1 MATTAKNG
9 SSGKAAAGNGS
20 QLEAFVKGQLG
31 EAQKRIAGLEKEAEK
46 VLKNLAARGADSRKE
61 LEGLLG
67 RINSGEFNP
76 LESAR
81 VRELGKK
88 ANQAGAEVK
97 KRLDGLQ
104 TRVVEAVGV
113 ASQTQVKEIN
123 RELGKLSRKLDTL
136 LGGKK
141 PSAKSEPRA

>member
-1 MATTAKNG
+1 MASKNE
-9 SSGKAAAGNGS
+9 NTV
-20 QLEAFVKGQLG
+20 QAFVKGQLE
-31 EAQKRIAGLEKEAEK
+31 EAQKRFVGLEKEAEK

-67 RINSGEFNP
+67 RINAGEFNP

-81 VRELGKK
+81 VQQLGKK

-123 RELGKLSRKLDTL
+123 RELGKLSRKLDSL
-136 LGGKK
+136 IGGKK
-141 PSAKSEPRA
+141 PASKSEPRA

>member
-1 MATTAKNG
+1 MATSKNG
-9 SSGKAAAGNGS
+9 SSSKASTAKMES
-20 QLEAFVKGQLG
+20 FVKGQLQG
-31 EAQKRIAGLEKEAEK
+31 AQKRFVGLEKEAEK
-46 VLKNLAARGADSRKE
+46 VLKNLAARGADSRKD

-67 RINSGEFNP
+67 RINAGEFNP
-76 LESAR
+76 LDSAR
-81 VRELGKK
+81 VQQLGKK

-123 RELGKLSRKLDTL
+123 RELGKLSRKLDSL
-136 LGGKK
+136 ISGKK
-141 PSAKSEPRA
+141 PGAKSEPRA

>member
-1 MATTAKNG
+1 MATKNG
-9 SSGKAAAGNGS
+9 SKAAAGSNGS
-20 QLEAFVKGQLG
+20 NLEGFVKGQLV
-31 EAQKRIAGLEKEAEK
+31 EAQKRFVGLEKEAEK

-67 RINSGEFNP
+67 RINAGEFNP
-76 LESAR
+76 LENPR
-81 VRELGKK
+81 VQELGKR

-123 RELGKLSRKLDTL
+123 RELGKLSRKLDSL
-136 LGGKK
+136 ISGKK
-141 PSAKSEPRA
+141 PASKSEPRA

>member
-1 MATTAKNG
+1 MATKNG
-9 SSGKAAAGNGS
+9 SKKAAAATN
-20 QLEAFVKGQLG
+20 QLETFVKGQLG
-31 EAQKRIAGLEKEAEK
+31 EAQKRFSGLEKEAEK
-46 VLKNLAARGADSRKE
+46 VLKNLAVRGTESRKE

-67 RINSGEFNP
+67 RINAGEFNP

-81 VRELGKK
+81 VKQLGKK

-123 RELGKLSRKLDTL
+123 RELGKLSRKLDAL
-136 LGGKK
+136 ISGKK
-141 PSAKSEPRA
+141 PASRSEPRA

>member
-1 MATTAKNG
+1 MATKNG
-9 SSGKAAAGNGS
+9 SKKAAAANQMN
-20 QLEAFVKGQLG
+20 QLESFVKGQLD
-31 EAQKRIAGLEKEAEK
+31 EAQKRFSGLEKEAEK
-46 VLKNLAARGADSRKE
+46 VLKNLAVRGTESRKE

-67 RINSGEFNP
+67 RINAGEFNP

-81 VRELGKK
+81 VKQLGKK

-123 RELGKLSRKLDTL
+123 RELGKLSRKLDAL
-136 LGGKK
+136 IGGKK
-141 PSAKSEPRA
+141 PASRSEPRA

>member
-1 MATTAKNG
+1 MATTKNG
-9 SSGKAAAGNGS
+9 SSSKKAVAAGGI
-20 QLEAFVKGQLG
+20 ETFVKGQLE
-31 EAQKRIAGLEKEAEK
+31 EAQKRFAGLEKEAEK

-67 RINSGEFNP
+67 RLNSGEFNP

-81 VRELGKK
+81 VQELGKK
-88 ANQAGAEVK
+88 ATQAGTEVK

-123 RELGKLSRKLDTL
+123 RELGKLSRKLDSL
-136 LGGKK
+136 VGGKK
-141 PSAKSEPRA
+141 AASKSEPRA

>member
-1 MATTAKNG
+1 MATSKNG
-9 SSGKAAAGNGS
+9 SSSSKATTT
-20 QLEAFVKGQLG
+20 QLETFVKGQLL
-31 EAQKRIAGLEKEAEK
+31 EAQKRFAGLEKEAEK

-67 RINSGEFNP
+67 RINAGEFNP
-76 LESAR
+76 LESER
-81 VRELGKK
+81 VQQLGKK

-123 RELGKLSRKLDTL
+123 RELNKLSRKLDTL
-136 LGGKK
+136 ITGKK
-141 PSAKSEPRA
+141 PASKSEPRA

>member
-1 MATTAKNG
+1 MATTKNGSSSNKATTAKME
-9 SSGKAAAGNGS
+9 S
-20 QLEAFVKGQLG
+20 FVKGQLQG
-31 EAQKRIAGLEKEAEK
+31 AQKRFVGLEKEAEK
-46 VLKNLAARGADSRKE
+46 VLKNLAVRGTESRKE

-67 RINSGEFNP
+67 RINAGEFNP

-81 VRELGKK
+81 VKQLGKK

-123 RELGKLSRKLDTL
+123 RELGKLSRKLDSL

-141 PSAKSEPRA
+141 PASKGEPRA

>member
-1 MATTAKNG
+1 MATTKNG
-9 SSGKAAAGNGS
+9 SSSNKAS
-20 QLEAFVKGQLG
+20 TTQLESFVKGQLQG
-31 EAQKRIAGLEKEAEK
+31 AQKRFVGLEKEAEK

-67 RINSGEFNP
+67 RLNAGEFNP

-81 VRELGKK
+81 VQQLGKK
-88 ANQAGAEVK
+88 ANQAGTEVK

-123 RELGKLSRKLDTL
+123 RELGKLSRKLDAL
-136 LGGKK
+136 ISGKK
-141 PSAKSEPRA
+141 PASRSEPRA

>member
-1 MATTAKNG
+1 MATTKNG
-9 SSGKAAAGNGS
+9 SSKKAVAAGGI
-20 QLEAFVKGQLG
+20 ETFVKGQLE
-31 EAQKRIAGLEKEAEK
+31 EAQKRFAGLEKEAEK

-67 RINSGEFNP
+67 RLNAAEFNP

-81 VRELGKK
+81 VQQLGKK
-88 ANQAGAEVK
+88 ATQAGVEVK

-123 RELGKLSRKLDTL
+123 RELGKLSRKLDSYL
-136 LGGKK
+136 AGKK
-141 PSAKSEPRA
+141 PASKSEPRA